1 MSPRI
6 FSVLIGF
13 LAASAVPLAAQGTA
27 PRSISEPLLDDWRWT
42 EFSTDDGLPSADVY
56 AFAEDGDGIEWGLT
70 TEGLAWFVGSSWHA
84 LDQRAGIPTA
94 GLSALQADP
103 RGDVVVV
110 ADGRVYRGDVRGF
123 APVPVENDGQP
134 LHVRLCAERD
144 WGTRASRSRSRAAQ
158 RAVHSAGAGQWRVLG
173 ASTEFVSLRGQAGDG
188 SVGGH
193 YDGGVAV
200 LWAILFILRIFE

>member
-56 AFAEDGDGIEWGLT
+56 AFAEDGDGIEWVLT
-70 TEGLAWFVGSSWHA
+70 TEGLAWFVGFSWHA

-110 ADGRVYRGDVRGF
+110 AALTG
-123 APVPVENDGQP
+123 VP
-134 LHVRLCAERD
+134 
-144 WGTRASRSRSRAAQ
+144 S
-158 RAVHSAGAGQWRVLG
+158 RVLIPSPQTLAG
-173 ASTEFVSLRGQAGDG
+173 IRRCTPSLRTTAPK
-188 SVGGH
+188 
-193 YDGGVAV
+193 
-200 LWAILFILRIFE
+200 